1 MLLLWAF
8 GKAHSLIKQEKNPI
22 QIKYTH
28 LTHLLIINKNVVYT
42 ADNEP
47 IYDGI
52 LYLILYSL
60 LVTLACVR
68 IQYEEMLT

>member
-8 GKAHSLIKQEKNPI
+8 GKAHSLIKQEKTQI

-28 LTHLLIINKNVVYT
+28 FTHLLIINKNVVYT

-60 LVTLACVR
+60 LVTLAYVR
-68 IQYEEMLT
+68 IRYEKMQT